1 MNKRPGQVDV
11 ITEVGYCPSCGRTRN
26 LRREEHHLGA
36 LVRTIVTCE
45 TCHRTLSSS
54 VGVASP
60 EPVHSE
66 TQPMPTAAP
75 VEAPAAQP
83 PARKPPAKAAPAQT
97 KVAAKRAP
105 AKKPAATK
113 PSAKKAAVKKPA
125 ATKPATRGKPTST
138 ATRKTTRRK

>member
-54 VGVASP
+54 MGVASTEPEADEETATVQEPAAGEAAVAGRP
-60 EPVHSE
+60 EPKTPS
-66 TQPMPTAAP
+66 
-75 VEAPAAQP
+75 
-83 PARKPPAKAAPAQT
+83 
-97 KVAAKRAP
+97 AKRAP
-105 AKKPAATK
+105 ARAA
-113 PSAKKAAVKKPA
+113 AKTAVKP
-125 ATKPATRGKPTST
+125 
-138 ATRKTTRRK
+138 